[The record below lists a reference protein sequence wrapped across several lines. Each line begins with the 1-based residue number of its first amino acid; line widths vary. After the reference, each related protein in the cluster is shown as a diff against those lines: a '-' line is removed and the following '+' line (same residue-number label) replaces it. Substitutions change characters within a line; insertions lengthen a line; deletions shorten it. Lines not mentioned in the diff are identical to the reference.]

1 MYGHVTITIDAVM
14 MSRVLVI
21 TTARRLHLVILV
33 SADVGRFG
41 DIVIIVSLLRQISI
55 GAMMTTNNSLHLDNR
70 EAVVTMEAELGPIS
84 GIIPPPDH
92 GQVIMVT
99 RLVEGV
105 EGECILIL
113 ICVLSLIHI

>member
-1 MYGHVTITIDAVM
+1 MYGHVTIMIDAVM
-14 MSRVLVI
+14 MFRALVI
-21 TTARRLHLVILV
+21 ITARRFHPAILV

-41 DIVIIVSLLRQISI
+41 DIVIIVSHLRKIST
-55 GAMMTTNNSLHLDNR
+55 GAMMTTNNSLYVDDR

-84 GIIPPPDH
+84 GTIPPPDH

-113 ICVLSLIHI
+113 ICVQP